1 MMRLLLAFFGILLV
15 GTSTLASCHVVRHR
29 AVAAVVVE
37 KKAVV
42 AAVAAF
48 VPVPVYAAVY
58 TPPAVPVVPAAPAA
72 PATAP
77 AASQSVAGDLAA
89 VLAELKRLSSRL
101 DALERGGSR
110 PETPLPAPGAPA
122 PGAAGKVPA
131 VFQSKCAACHEAKVA
146 GEKGGG
152 FLMFDG
158 TALTRLSEKQ
168 WRKVATMTYS
178 GRMPPKS
185 HGTLS
190 DAEVAEIM
198 AYLDALK

>member
-15 GTSTLASCHVVRHR
+15 GTSCLASCQVVRHR
-29 AVAAVVVE
+29 AVAVVVE

-58 TPPAVPVVPAAPAA
+58 TPPAVPVVPAVPAA

-77 AASQSVAGDLAA
+77 AASQSAVGDLAA
-89 VLAELKRLSSRL
+89 VLAELKKLSSRL

-110 PETPLPAPGAPA
+110 PETPPPSPGAPA
-122 PGAAGKVPA
+122 LGAAGKVPA

-158 TALTRLSEKQ
+158 AALTRLSEKQ